1 MNMYG
6 FFNVG
11 EHSYRCSRINAVDQF
26 HMMRRLAPIM
36 SSVTNLSPS
45 EVMSGDAGREELLD
59 TISSEDFLK
68 AIAGIENKDY
78 DFIFSKCLGSVSRQ
92 VVEGSYSPILSQ
104 NGGFMYEDLK
114 YDLHA
119 LGLIIFNVL
128 KFNFSDFFKGLLQNS
143 QKPAQNSTEPN

>member
-1 MNMYG
+1 MDVYG

-11 EHSYRCSRINAVDQF
+11 EYSYRCNRINAVDQF

-36 SSVTNLSPS
+36 SSVSGISPS
-45 EVMSGDAGREELLD
+45 EMMSGEAGREELIN
-59 TISSEDFLK
+59 TVSSEDFLK
-68 AIAGIENKDY
+68 AVAGIENKDY

-92 VVEGSYSPILSQ
+92 VVEGSYSPILSN

-114 YDLHA
+114 YDMRV
-119 LGLIIFNVL
+119 LGLIVFNVL

-143 QKPAQNSTEPN
+143 PKPAPNSTEPN